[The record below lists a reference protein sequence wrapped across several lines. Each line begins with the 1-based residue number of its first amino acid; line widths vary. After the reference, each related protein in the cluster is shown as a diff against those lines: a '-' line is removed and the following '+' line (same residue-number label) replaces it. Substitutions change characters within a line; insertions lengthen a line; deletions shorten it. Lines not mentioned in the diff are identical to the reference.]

1 MGAPAQGGE
10 VRPAVLPPNYTPPA
24 NPEKGLGNSYA
35 TMTSPAPAQGGF
47 APVTP
52 TTPVAGGDVSPMNPY
67 QQASA
72 AQSGALGRTAMGL
85 GQTAAQGMGAYQS
98 PYESQVVQ
106 QTLRDVGAATQTGL
120 NQIGA
125 QATQAGAFGGSRHGI
140 AEAEALKGFQQQAL
154 DKAAQLRAQ
163 GFNTALGASQG
174 DISRQLGAAQQ
185 LAGLGR
191 QSFGYGEAIQQQQS
205 QQGLLQRGIQQALID
220 AAQRQYA
227 GFTGAPQASMQ
238 LPLQALGATPM
249 PQTTTSTSNP
259 GLFDY
264 LTTGAMIYGA
274 SDIRLKENVQP
285 VENIGGVQFYKWTWN
300 DIGERLKSDGQPSFG
315 VIADELKET
324 HPHLVKRGKDGY
336 LRVNYHGLKDELEA
350 A

>member
-10 VRPAVLPPNYTPPA
+10 ASLTVLPRDYIAPPA
-24 NPEKGLGNSYA
+24 GSPKGRGNPYA
-35 TMTSPAPAQGGF
+35 TMASPAPTQGQF

-52 TTPVAGGDVSPMNPY
+52 VAGGGFSPMSPY

-85 GQTAAQGMGAYQS
+85 GETAAQGMGLYQN
-98 PYESQVVQ
+98 PYESQVVE
-106 QTLRDVGAATQTGL
+106 QTLRDVGGAARVGL
-120 NQIGA
+120 NELGA
-125 QATQAGAFGGSRHGI
+125 QATQSRAFGGSRHGV

-154 DKAAQLRAQ
+154 DKVAQLRAQ
-163 GFNTALGASQG
+163 GFNTALGASQA
-174 DISRQLGAAQQ
+174 DIASQLGAAQQ
-185 LAGLGR
+185 LAGLGG
-191 QSFGYGEAIQQQQS
+191 QSFGYGQAIQQQQS
-205 QQGLLQRGIQQALID
+205 AQGLLQRGIQQALID

-227 GFTGAPQASMQ
+227 GFTGAPQAAMQ
-238 LPLQALGATPM
+238 LPLQALGQTPT
-249 PQTTTSTSNP
+249 PQTTTSSSNP

-264 LTTGAMIYGA
+264 LTTAATIGSL
-274 SDIRLKENVQP
+274 SDIRLKENVQL